1 MEINERTSRLSAV
14 FLGVFFC
21 ILSLD
26 IWVSAAWNLERP
38 VGKRQKYQSI
48 KFQEN
53 LSITQDAWFPFQI
66 YVDHEKNIYALC
78 AHSRKEQSWI
88 KFDHQGKE
96 ISRRQ
101 IIEGQGPGEFQS
113 FEPVF
118 TQDGRV
124 FVADWPQR
132 RLTIMDRSFKIEKIA
147 KLDLYGACFNM
158 DSKGNMYFLAYKAA
172 KMRSQ
177 NRVVLTKCD
186 PGGRILKEYTEYE
199 WGPREKGDG
208 TYEDDLFRT
217 QMKYALDQNDNL
229 YYVLSNKY
237 EIQVI
242 DPDGLPSRRITRD
255 IKPRRVTQEDL
266 DKRLPDK
273 TSRIRYKYIIPDHVP
288 SVADIFPLKNGGLL
302 VITFEKGDDKA
313 FLIGDLIDNEGNFV
327 ESVRVPKYFNWD
339 FLLAPARSRA
349 LCLGDDF
356 YAIES
361 DADEEKFWIKRY
373 RITWE

>member
-1 MEINERTSRLSAV
+1 MVIDSKRDCLNAF
-14 FLGVFFC
+14 FLMVFFC
-21 ILSLD
+21 LFLLGF
-26 IWVSAAWNLERP
+26 WASAAWALAQ
-38 VGKRQKYQSI
+38 GHGMGQKLQGVTF
-48 KFQEN
+48 KED
-53 LSITQDAWFPFQI
+53 LSITQEGWFPFQI
-66 YVDHEKNIYALC
+66 YVDHEKNIYVLS
-78 AHSRKEQSWI
+78 AHSRKEQTFI

-113 FEPVF
+113 FDPVF
-118 TQDGRV
+118 TQGGRV

-147 KLDLYGACFNM
+147 KLDLYGDCFNL
-158 DSKGNMYFLAYKAA
+158 DSKGNMYFLTYKAA

-177 NRVVLTKCD
+177 NRVVLVKCD
-186 PGGRILKEYTEYE
+186 PSGRILKEYAGYE

-217 QMKYALDQNDNL
+217 QMKYALDRKDNL

-242 DPDGLPSRRITRD
+242 DPDGLASRKITRD
-255 IKPRRVTQEDL
+255 IKPRRVTQQDL

-273 TSRIRYKYIIPDHVP
+273 TSRVRYKYIIPDHAP
-288 SVADIFPLKNGGLL
+288 FIADLFPLPNDYLL
-302 VITFEKGDDKA
+302 IITFEKSDGIT
-313 FLIGDLIDNEGNFV
+313 FLAGDLINNDGNFV
-327 ESVRVPKYFNWD
+327 VGVKVPKYYNWD
-339 FLLAPARSRA
+339 FLLAPARSKA

-373 RITWE
+373 RIIWE